1 MTARPRICWILDDT
15 DRSGES
21 SRLHALLGEP
31 ALAER
36 FERHVISLAPPG
48 AMALELQSAGAA
60 LHAATEVERG
70 SGMLDTGVTVM
81 RVMTLLKGLRPDVVH
96 ACGSAA
102 AFVGTAAARLAAV
115 PAVVVSPHSEERRGE
130 FERMALTWAL
140 RGADQVLA
148 DTEAH
153 AASLAA
159 RHGIVRSKLRVV
171 SPLATAHRCAHQQEL
186 PALAGARKL
195 VSLVRFHANENLLWI
210 VECVA
215 ILRRFHPG
223 ICWTVFG
230 TGVAGAALLRAA
242 GARGLDSALKLPGE
256 TDDPLGVLLAA
267 DIFVQPRRTVFP
279 PQALLEA
286 MHAGRAVVSVDAP
299 GARAVMTDGREG
311 LLVHAEPASLVADAV
326 DRLLMSAPLRED
338 CARHAQ
344 ERMRALPTAA
354 ERAREFAEL
363 YGALAGRA
371 LSFAV

>member
-15 DRSGES
+15 DRSGEC

-31 ALAER
+31 VLAER

-48 AMALELQSAGAA
+48 TMALELQSAGAA
-60 LHAATEVERG
+60 VHAATDVRRSHG
-70 SGMLDTGVTVM
+70 LVATGTTVM
-81 RVMTLLKGLRPDVVH
+81 RAMTLLKGLRPDVVH
-96 ACGSAA
+96 ACGATA

-115 PAVVVSPHSEERRGE
+115 RAVIASPHSENRLGE
-130 FERMALTWAL
+130 IERMALAWAL
-140 RGADQVLA
+140 RSADHILA

-159 RHGIVRSKLRVV
+159 RHGLVAGKLRVTG
-171 SPLATAHRCAHQQEL
+171 PLAAAHRCAHQQAL
-186 PALAGARKL
+186 PELAGAPKL
-195 VSLVRFHANENLLWI
+195 VSLVRFHEQENLLW
-210 VECVA
+210 VVDCAE

-223 ICWTVFG
+223 LCWTIFG
-230 TGVAGAALLRAA
+230 TGVAGAPLLRAA
-242 GARGLDSALKLPGE
+242 RARGLGEALRIPGE

-286 MHAGRAVVSVDAP
+286 MHAGRAVVSVDSL
-299 GARAVMTDGREG
+299 GARDVISDGREG
-311 LLVHAEPASLVADAV
+311 LLVDAEPASLVADAV
-326 DRLLMSAPLRED
+326 DRLLQSTPLRED

-344 ERMRALPTAA
+344 ARTRGLPPAA
-354 ERAREFAEL
+354 VLAGELAEL